1 MGYRPSPF
9 EKKHPGRVPWHHKSR
24 RWAKSAL
31 RSRSG
36 PRDVPRQGRGRRERS
51 GQSVNIERVRRT
63 AWRGRMF
70 RRARRDRADFTTHCS
85 ILVSFVNGYLAD
97 GKVEGKLVVQVAE

>member
-1 MGYRPSPF
+1 MGYRSSPF
-9 EKKHPGRVPWHHKSR
+9 EKKHLRRVPWHHKSR
-24 RWAKSAL
+24 RWAKGAL

-36 PRDVPRQGRGRRERS
+36 PRDVPRQGRGRD
-51 GQSVNIERVRRT
+51 VNIERVRRT

-70 RRARRDRADFTTHCS
+70 RGARRDRADFTTHYS

-97 GKVEGKLVVQVAE
+97 GKVEGRLVVQVAE